1 MKKLLALVLC
11 LTGLLTPSFSA
22 LAQTPTVSRNRLLFN
37 SVYPMGE
44 DEVPEDMVTLYS
56 LSIVVSLAAIQL
68 DREAA
73 SFARAMFNDMID
85 DGITN
90 YLVVSGYRTYAKQQ
104 QLYADKFAYNK
115 ASGNSDSEAEV
126 LAKSI
131 VAVPGT
137 SEHQSGYAM
146 DISNTALGGTLSGNV
161 EQSAVG
167 QWLKE
172 NAWRFGYTMRYPKDK
187 TEITGIVYE
196 PWHYRFVGAPHAQI
210 LQERSLCLE
219 EYVSLTKEEGR
230 TITFTDAHGLSYS
243 IGYAD
248 ALPDL
253 DLMEDG
259 VIVNPVGAEGDGY
272 LVTSIAHNPVKTP
285 LRWN

>member
-1 MKKLLALVLC
+1 
-11 LTGLLTPSFSA
+11 
-22 LAQTPTVSRNRLLFN
+22 
-37 SVYPMGE
+37 
-44 DEVPEDMVTLYS
+44 
-56 LSIVVSLAAIQL
+56 
-68 DREAA
+68 
-73 SFARAMFNDMID
+73 
-85 DGITN
+85 
-90 YLVVSGYRTYAKQQ
+90 
-104 QLYADKFAYNK
+104 
-115 ASGNSDSEAEV
+115 
-126 LAKSI
+126 
-131 VAVPGT
+131 
-137 SEHQSGYAM
+137 
-146 DISNTALGGTLSGNV
+146 
-161 EQSAVG
+161 
-167 QWLKE
+167 
-172 NAWRFGYTMRYPKDK
+172 MRYPKDK